1 MLSFSL
7 LLSLLCLTPT
17 AVPIGVPGTMQQ
29 APVYQLVGSVTG
41 QAGKP
46 LAGATVALANN
57 RNSSVITNSVGQ
69 FLLPSPDATPA
80 LRFSFAGYYDT
91 TAVMPATGTLV
102 VEMRPVARY
111 KKQLK
116 KQVKSAK
123 KAWEKA

>member
-7 LLSLLCLTPT
+7 LLSLFFLAPTDQPAATP
-17 AVPIGVPGTMQQ
+17 VKVQQ
-29 APVYQLVGSVTG
+29 APIHQLVGSVVG

-69 FLLPSPDATPA
+69 FLLPSPDPTPA
-80 LRFSFAGYYDT
+80 LRISFAGYYDT
-91 TAVMPATGTLV
+91 TAVMPAAGTLV

-116 KQVKSAK
+116 KQVKSAR